1 MMHWKARRLLP
12 AIYDGTL
19 PELVELDVHVHALGC
34 ARCRRAMR
42 EFEIAE
48 TLLLRMPASLVPLE
62 WSPGSYN
69 RLASLSRWSL
79 DPERNP
85 ERWRAPAL
93 GLVGALI
100 VVLMFFSTGAWSPS
114 LGDPTTDS
122 RLSSSHY
129 SADSAYLPATWS
141 AAGP

>member
-1 MMHWKARRLLP
+1 MHWKARRLLP

-42 EFEIAE
+42 EFEISE
-48 TLLLRMPASLVPLE
+48 QLLQRMPASLLPLE
-62 WSPGSYN
+62 WSPTSYG

-79 DPERNP
+79 DPAPKP
-85 ERWRAPAL
+85 ERWRAPVL
-93 GLVGALI
+93 GLASVVAL
-100 VVLMFFSTGAWSPS
+100 VFMFFGTGAWSPTVD
-114 LGDPTTDS
+114 DPTTDPGV
-122 RLSSSHY
+122 SSSHY
-129 SADSAYLPATWS
+129 SADSSYLPATWS

>member
-19 PELVELDVHVHALGC
+19 PEFVELEVQVHALGC

-48 TLLLRMPASLVPLE
+48 ELLQRMPVSLLPLE
-62 WSPGSYN
+62 WSPSSYN

-85 ERWRAPAL
+85 DRWRAPVL
-93 GLVGALI
+93 GLASVVAL
-100 VVLMFFSTGAWSPS
+100 VLMFFSTGVWSPNLS
-114 LGDPTTDS
+114 DPTADPGM
-122 RLSSSHY
+122 SSSHY
-129 SADSAYLPATWS
+129 SADSSYLPVAWNS
-141 AAGP
+141 GGH